1 MYGFWK
7 FDLSGPDNLDAE
19 IVCPMAEMVL
29 LYPWMIR
36 QAHNDGKEEF
46 VWFGIVENPLVM
58 RIMLAMGADGLMV
71 DDTVALAEIIGRFPS
86 E

>member
-1 MYGFWK
+1 
-7 FDLSGPDNLDAE
+7 
-19 IVCPMAEMVL
+19 MAEMVL

-36 QAHNDGKEEF
+36 QAHNDGKEVF
-46 VWFGIVENPLVM
+46 VWFGIIENPLVM

-71 DDTVALAEIIGRFPS
+71 DDPVALAEIIGRFFS

>member
-1 MYGFWK
+1 
-7 FDLSGPDNLDAE
+7 
-19 IVCPMAEMVL
+19 MAEMVL

-36 QAHNDGKEEF
+36 QAHNDGKEVF

-71 DDTVALAEIIGRFPS
+71 DDPVALAEIIGRFPS

>member
-1 MYGFWK
+1 
-7 FDLSGPDNLDAE
+7 
-19 IVCPMAEMVL
+19 MVL

-36 QAHNDGKEEF
+36 QAHNDGKEVF

-71 DDTVALAEIIGRFPS
+71 DDPVALAEIIGRFPS